1 MRRVPAEMLL
11 LGAVLLWSFNFTAVR
26 YGVTHGF
33 SPLAYAPLR
42 WGLAGVALAAIA
54 WRRGRSLRVG
64 RRDLGILASLSA
76 VGILFSQISFVYAL
90 ELSTASTVAL
100 IFGTLPIVIS
110 LISQA
115 SGIDRLRPRHW
126 VASGVSFVG
135 VGLVSLGVG
144 GASTG
149 SLWGLLLALVAVSC
163 FAVYSVA
170 IVPVMSRHTPL
181 VATAVTTLI
190 GAVLLSV
197 AAVPVLVDQD
207 WGRPEALA
215 WGSLVYSG
223 GNDPGDHIIGNILWF
238 TAISRVGPGRA
249 FKVVSE
255 PSALPGRGLRAARA
269 LGGARGGL
277 EIAGG
282 CVIATG
288 LVIGRRRPLAT
299 PPAE

>member
-1 MRRVPAEMLL
+1 M
-11 LGAVLLWSFNFTAVR
+11 
-26 YGVTHGF
+26 
-33 SPLAYAPLR
+33 
-42 WGLAGVALAAIA
+42 
-54 WRRGRSLRVG
+54 
-64 RRDLGILASLSA
+64 
-76 VGILFSQISFVYAL
+76 
-90 ELSTASTVAL
+90 
-100 IFGTLPIVIS
+100 
-110 LISQA
+110 
-115 SGIDRLRPRHW
+115 
-126 VASGVSFVG
+126 SFVG

-197 AAVPVLVDQD
+197 AACAG
-207 WGRPEALA
+207 WSTRTGAWKALA
-215 WGSLVYSG
+215 WGSLVYSAL
-223 GNDPGDHIIGNILWF
+223 PAIVLGNILWF

-249 FKVVSE
+249 SLYPNLQPFLGAVFALLVLSE
-255 PSALPGRGLRAARA
+255 GL
-269 LGGARGGL
+269 GAL
-277 EIAGG
+277 EIACG

-288 LVIGRRRPLAT
+288 LVIGRRRSLAT

>member
-215 WGSLVYSG
+215 WGSLVYSAL
-223 GNDPGDHIIGNILWF
+223 PAIVLGNILWF

-249 FKVVSE
+249 SLYPNLQPFLGAVFALLVLSE
-255 PSALPGRGLRAARA
+255 GL
-269 LGGARGGL
+269 GAL

-288 LVIGRRRPLAT
+288 LAIGRRRPLAT